1 MLKSLWKL
9 SIFLFSFLSENF
21 KLDPVLFEMSG
32 FGGNAIL
39 IDVETSTIVAVN
51 FLHYTT
57 SKALN
62 INTMLKNF

>member
-1 MLKSLWKL
+1 
-9 SIFLFSFLSENF
+9 
-21 KLDPVLFEMSG
+21 MSG